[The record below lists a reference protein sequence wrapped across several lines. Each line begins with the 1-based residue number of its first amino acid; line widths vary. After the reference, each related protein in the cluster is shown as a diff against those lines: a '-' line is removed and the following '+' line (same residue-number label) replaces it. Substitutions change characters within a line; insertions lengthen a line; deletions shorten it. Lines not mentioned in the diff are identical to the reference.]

1 MNTNSKPL
9 TTYDIIVAEVES
21 ELGKSL
27 HDKQTQLLADYPA
40 VERYDEI
47 SRLILNT
54 SALLQNKMPNQKGA
68 WDMDKREMVARWDV
82 MADGLNQM
90 ANFLA
95 GEGIYD
101 DTPSHKRCSL
111 GYCRSVRRHS

>member
-54 SALLQNKMPNQKGA
+54 SALLQNKMPNQRA
-68 WDMDKREMVARWDV
+68 
-82 MADGLNQM
+82 
-90 ANFLA
+90 
-95 GEGIYD
+95 
-101 DTPSHKRCSL
+101 L
-111 GYCRSVRRHS
+111 GTWTKEKWLLGGMSWLTG